1 MYDKNEFL
9 ELYKKLESWAR
20 IRYYKENE
28 KESYYGDRNYKR
40 YPEEGVYALEKNCE
54 NRYIKFEA
62 QYFRYVRN
70 VLTHHSCGD
79 ETPFILLT
87 DAFKERF
94 ERFCSYL
101 MDNISSIY
109 IPVNEIYMRE
119 MYHKIIPTIS
129 VMKQK
134 SFSYVPVMN
143 GKKIWGVFSESALFD
158 FIGDGNAYNITE
170 NMQLMNMQSYIT
182 KYSENGS
189 YDFVGE
195 DTTIEDV
202 RDIFTNAINNGRRL
216 DVLYVTTTGDQDGD
230 LVGLISIWDI
240 STLQ

>member
-1 MYDKNEFL
+1 MYNKEEFL

-20 IRYYKENE
+20 IRYYNE
-28 KESYYGDRNYKR
+28 DDNDSYYGDRNYKR
-40 YPEEGVYALEKNCE
+40 YPEEGVYALEKNCG

-70 VLTHHSCGD
+70 VLTHNSCGD

-109 IPVNEIYMRE
+109 IPINKIYMRE
-119 MYHKIIPTIS
+119 MYHKVMPTIG
-129 VMKQK
+129 VMKKK
-134 SFSYVPVMN
+134 SYSYVPVMN
-143 GKKIWGVFSESALFD
+143 GKKVWGVFSEAALFN
-158 FIGDGNAYNITE
+158 FIGDGKASDITE
-170 NMQLMNMQSYIT
+170 DMQLMNMQSYIT
-182 KYSENGS
+182 RYSKDES
-189 YDFVGE
+189 YDFAGE
-195 DTTIEDV
+195 DVTIEDV
-202 RDIFTNAINNGRRL
+202 RNIFTDAINNGRRL
-216 DVLYVTTTGDQDGD
+216 DMLYITTTGDQNGD

-240 STLQ
+240 TSL